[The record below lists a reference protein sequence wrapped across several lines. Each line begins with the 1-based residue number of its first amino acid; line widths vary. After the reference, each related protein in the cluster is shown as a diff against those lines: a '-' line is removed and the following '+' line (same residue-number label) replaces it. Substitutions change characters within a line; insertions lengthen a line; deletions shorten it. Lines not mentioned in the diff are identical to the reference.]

1 MRVTATEPTGSL
13 ALSRPPRPGF
23 VPALRF
29 RWLTRFYDPVV
40 AAMTREAI
48 FRQRLLEQ
56 ANLHAGQRVLD
67 LACGSGSMAVLI
79 KQQHPRVS
87 VTGLDGDPEILALAR
102 AKAQAAGLDIR
113 FDEGLSIA
121 LPYGQAEF
129 DVVFSSLFF
138 HHLDS
143 DGKVRALREVLRV
156 LRPGGTLHVCDWGR
170 PSNFALRLS
179 FSLIRMLDGFEVTRD
194 NARGRL
200 PQLMME
206 AGFADVNVTSTL
218 TTAMGTLDFIVAGK
232 ARDSA
237 NFAA

>member
-1 MRVTATEPTGSL
+1 MRY
-13 ALSRPPRPGF
+13 

-29 RWLTRFYDPVV
+29 RWMTRFYDPVV
-40 AAMTREAI
+40 AMTTREAI
-48 FRQRLLEQ
+48 FRQRLLAQ
-56 ANLHAGQRVLD
+56 ADLHAGQRVLD
-67 LACGSGSMAVLI
+67 LACGSGTMAALI
-79 KQQHPRVS
+79 KHRHPRVS

-102 AKAQAAGLDIR
+102 AKAQVAGLDTR

-143 DGKVRALREVLRV
+143 DGKARTLQEVLRV
-156 LRPGGTLHVCDWGR
+156 LRPGGALHVCDWGR

-200 PQLMME
+200 PQMMME
-206 AGFADVNVTSTL
+206 AGFADVNVIGTL
-218 TTAMGTLDFIVAGK
+218 TTALGTLDFIAAGK
-232 ARDSA
+232 PRGSA